1 MYLKIE
7 GITNET
13 PITFLTVGQ
22 LLSVLNS
29 RSEVKDPQPVKIQIP
44 EIFGLDTCCELTGYS
59 KPTIYSKTSKNEIP
73 HFKRDSKLLFR
84 KSDIIEWMTSNPIET
99 KEEFCRNIDNA
110 LIKRRG
116 RGK

>member
-29 RSEVKDPQPVKIQIP
+29 KSEDKDSKPVKIQIP

-73 HFKRDSKLLFR
+73 HFKRNSKLLFR
-84 KSDIIEWMTSNPIET
+84 KLDIIEWMTSNPIET
-99 KEEFCRNIDNA
+99 KEEFCRNIDSK
-110 LIKRRG
+110 LVKKRR
-116 RGK
+116 